1 MIFLIRGGK
10 ITVKLSP
17 DLLHKI
23 IIIKLASD
31 IEPFRGIHSF
41 ETV

>member
-23 IIIKLASD
+23 IIKLASD
-31 IEPFRGIHSF
+31 IEPFSGIHSF